1 MVKDINSRKLKRKK
15 KDVPVG
21 SKKESISKK
30 NIKANPTSTFA
41 EGSSVVQNLS
51 LENEVINLPVYSS
64 SITKDNEID
73 SFIVDVMRHADKK
86 DIKPFFIGQYNTTS
100 YEMHIK
106 NSSSEVIP
114 NDLIEDDSSDDVI
127 NLRKLGS

>member
-1 MVKDINSRKLKRKK
+1 MVKGINDKKIKRKIPNGK
-15 KDVPVG
+15 S
-21 SKKESISKK
+21 SKKESTSKK
-30 NIKANPTSTFA
+30 NVKANPSSTFV

-64 SITKDNEID
+64 AITKDNEID
-73 SFIVDVMRHADKK
+73 SFIVDVMRHADRE

-106 NSSSEVIP
+106 NSSTGTTPS
-114 NDLIEDDSSDDVI
+114 DLIEDDLSSDVV

>member
-1 MVKDINSRKLKRKK
+1 MVKGLSDKKLKRKNPNGK
-15 KDVPVG
+15 PI
-21 SKKESISKK
+21 KKESTSKK
-30 NIKANPTSTFA
+30 NIKANPSSTFV

-51 LENEVINLPVYSS
+51 LENEVINLPTYSS

-73 SFIVDVMRHADKK
+73 SFIVDIMRHADKE

-100 YEMHIK
+100 YEMYIK
-106 NSSSEVIP
+106 NSSTTITPS
-114 NDLIEDDSSDDVI
+114 DLVEDDLSSDVV

>member
-1 MVKDINSRKLKRKK
+1 MVKDMNNKKLKRK
-15 KDVPVG
+15 VPNSKS
-21 SKKESISKK
+21 SKKENISKK
-30 NIKANPTSTFA
+30 NIKANPSSTFV

-64 SITKDNEID
+64 AITKDNEID
-73 SFIVDVMRHADKK
+73 SFIVDIMRHADKE

-106 NSSSEVIP
+106 NSSTGTTPS
-114 NDLIEDDSSDDVI
+114 DLIEDDLSNDVV